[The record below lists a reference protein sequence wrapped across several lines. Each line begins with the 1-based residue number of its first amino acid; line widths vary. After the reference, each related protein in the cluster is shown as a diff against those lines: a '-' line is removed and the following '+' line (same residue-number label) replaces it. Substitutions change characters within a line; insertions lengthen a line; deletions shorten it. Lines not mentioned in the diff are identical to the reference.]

1 MPSGGSDSSLIYGLQ
16 AGEVVH
22 SLHFLKMFIESSV
35 FLCENGRMAMLFSAL
50 TCKIISKSCQQ
61 LWQLVTIFFAN
72 INAHHLC
79 SPRTFQ
85 FGYLQLKSFNSIL
98 GLYLNFLLHCI
109 LHNIKPWTL
118 KSGSV
123 ILILISIVLYTCAHK
138 VFSFTNC
145 SISLF
150 RETSISSTC
159 TQLLFKCCFYLLQF
173 TFQTYMLL

>member
-1 MPSGGSDSSLIYGLQ
+1 MHGHRWILWLSLWLRCGGCWCHKHCSSIWWLNAVRGMPSGGSDISLIYGLQ

-22 SLHFLKMFIESSV
+22 SLHFLKMSIESSV

-98 GLYLNFLLHCI
+98 GLYHASLNFLLHCI

-118 KSGSV
+118 KSGST
-123 ILILISIVLYTCAHK
+123 ILIFNL
-138 VFSFTNC
+138 NC
-145 SISLF
+145 TMHLCS
-150 RETSISSTC
+150 
-159 TQLLFKCCFYLLQF
+159 
-173 TFQTYMLL
+173 